1 MEELIFYLY
10 IVLFTAANISKFFV
24 IKNNLNHKR
33 KKDEKENI
41 SVLIAAKN
49 EEKNLYR
56 LFNSLK
62 KLNYPEENF
71 EIIFV
76 NDNSTD
82 STKKVAESFLSQFN
96 NLKVVDAVNKKFP
109 GKKGTIDFG
118 IRNTNFSVVAVTD
131 ADCQPNENWLNSIS
145 SLIKNNDIIVGLAP
159 INQSENFVNQ
169 LSSFENFRNSMLGIW
184 FNKLGLTFSAAAR
197 NLAFKKEVYF
207 NINGFEGITKSLSG
221 DDDLLIQK
229 AVKKGYKVFYSTDI
243 EGIVH
248 TDSQTNFK
256 NYFNQKKRH
265 LSTTPFYPFNI
276 KAALFIWHYLNIAMI
291 FCFFVGFIFPFYFI
305 LPIIKILND
314 IIFNSIFQKKFGYTF
329 PLNKMIILIPLYET
343 FLIINYFS
351 SKFGKVVW
359 KE

>member
-24 IKNNLNHKR
+24 IKNNLNHNR

-56 LFNSLK
+56 LFESLK
-62 KLNYPEENF
+62 KLNYPEKNF

-82 STKKVAESFLSQFN
+82 STKNIAESFLSEFK
-96 NLKVVDAVNKKFP
+96 NLKVLDAVNKKFP
-109 GKKGTIDFG
+109 GKKGAIDFG
-118 IRNTNFSVVAVTD
+118 ISNTKFPVVAVTD
-131 ADCQPNENWLNSIS
+131 ADCLPNVNWLNSIS
-145 SLIKNNDIIVGLAP
+145 SLIKHNDIIVGLAP
-159 INQSENFVNQ
+159 INQTENFVNQ
-169 LSSFENFRNSMLGIW
+169 ISAFENFRNSMLGIW
-184 FNKLGLTFSAAAR
+184 FNKLGFPFSAAAR
-197 NLAFKKEVYF
+197 NLSFRKEIYF

-229 AVKKGYKVFYSTDI
+229 AVKRGYKVYYSADKD
-243 EGIVH
+243 GIVH
-248 TDSQTNFK
+248 TDSHTNFN

-265 LSTTPFYPFNI
+265 LSTTPFYPLKI
-276 KAALFIWHYLNIAMI
+276 KISLFIWHYLNIAMT
-291 FCFFVGFIFPFYFI
+291 FCFFVGFIFPYYFI
-305 LPIIKILND
+305 LPIIKILSD
-314 IIFNSIFQKKFGYTF
+314 LIFNSIFQKKFGYTF
-329 PLNKMIILIPLYET
+329 QLNKMIILIPLYET

-351 SKFGKVVW
+351 SKFGKIVW